1 MKTTMNIP
9 TELLAA
15 AQKACGART
24 KTETVLLALEEL
36 LRKRRVDRLLETA
49 GTYEFTDPAELERE
63 RDGR

>member
-9 TELLAA
+9 TKLLAA

-24 KTETVLLALEEL
+24 KTETVLRALEEL

-49 GTYEFTDPAELERE
+49 GSYEFTDTAELERE